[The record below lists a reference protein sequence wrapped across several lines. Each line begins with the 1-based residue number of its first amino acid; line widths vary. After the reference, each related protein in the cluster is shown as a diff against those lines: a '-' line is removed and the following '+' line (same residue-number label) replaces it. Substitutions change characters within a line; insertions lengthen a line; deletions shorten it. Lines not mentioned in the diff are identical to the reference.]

1 MSPLSPTDDATAP
14 DAAVCPAVD
23 VDSSTRELST
33 VRLHV
38 VTGGDESGPLVV
50 LLHGFPEFWYGWRHQ
65 LEPLLEAGYRV
76 VVPDQ
81 RGYNR
86 SEKPEGVGA
95 YRLRYLTRDIVD
107 QIEAAGRER
116 AHVVGHDWG
125 GIVAWD
131 LATRYPDL
139 VDRLAVINAPH
150 PAVFQR
156 VLRSSIEQQAR
167 SWYAFLFQLPWLPE
181 RLLGANEY
189 ERLERALTET
199 AQTGTFP
206 EPDRALY
213 RRAWQ
218 QPGSLTGMLNWYRAS
233 GRYPLIRLG
242 PSMPA
247 ADDDQLQ
254 TPTLLIWGDEDV
266 ALTTEL
272 AQRSISQCAQRRFV
286 QVSGA
291 SHWAQHEASA
301 LVSEELLAHLSS

>member
-1 MSPLSPTDDATAP
+1 MTAAEMMSGP
-14 DAAVCPAVD
+14 DASALPAIA

-65 LEPLLEAGYRV
+65 LEPLIEAGYRV

-86 SEKPEGVGA
+86 SETPEGVGA
-95 YRLRYLTRDIVD
+95 YRLRYLARDIVD
-107 QIEAAGRER
+107 LIDAAGRER

-131 LATRYPDL
+131 LATRYPEV

-156 VLRSSIEQQAR
+156 VLRSSLEQQAR
-167 SWYAFLFQLPWLPE
+167 SWYASLFQLPWLPE
-181 RLLGANEY
+181 RLLGANGY

-199 AQTGTFP
+199 APAGTFSAS
-206 EPDRALY
+206 ERALY
-213 RRAWQ
+213 RRAWR
-218 QPGSLTGMLNWYRAS
+218 QPGVLTGMLNWYRAS
-233 GRYPLIRLG
+233 GRYPPVRLG
-242 PSMPA
+242 SSIPA
-247 ADDDQLQ
+247 ADDDQLE

-266 ALTTEL
+266 ALTTDL
-272 AQRSISQCAQRRFV
+272 AHRSITQCARSRFV

-291 SHWAQHEASA
+291 SHWVQHERPA
-301 LVSEELLAHLSS
+301 LVAEELVAHCSS